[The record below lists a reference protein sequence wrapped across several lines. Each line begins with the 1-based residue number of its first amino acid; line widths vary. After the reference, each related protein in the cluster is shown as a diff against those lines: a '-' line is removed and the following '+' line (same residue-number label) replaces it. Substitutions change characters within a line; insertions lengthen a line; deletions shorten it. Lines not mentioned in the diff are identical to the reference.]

1 MKYYID
7 YNTGVEMEEINGT
20 MEEAME
26 AAEKGIAYTQQPVT
40 IRDEDGEPVAVLQWW
55 GSAPEED
62 YTEDVV
68 ERFGDFGY
76 YGPWVMI

>member
-1 MKYYID
+1 MEYYID
-7 YNTGVEMEEINGT
+7 YNTGVTPEEINAT
-20 MEEAME
+20 LEAAMEEA
-26 AAEKGIAYTQQPVT
+26 EKGLAYTQQPVA
-40 IRDEDGEPVAVLQWW
+40 IRDEDGEPVAVLQWF

-62 YTEDVV
+62 YIEDVV